1 MQSGYLA
8 ATLVAALAVCSSEAQ
23 AQQRSD
29 STARRQ
35 QVVLD
40 SLTASLRALQNRM
53 DSLEAL
59 RGEAAA
65 TTQPPA
71 APVRAGSYMNMG
83 FDGLSDFGWST
94 EPNVV
99 ALQPGDHDP
108 NVRGFTV
115 PNAELTIDATVDPY
129 FKGFAAIVHKID
141 AQGES
146 GVELEEAFF
155 ITTSLPHNLQVKGG
169 QFFTEFGRQNP
180 QHPHSWAFVDQ
191 PLALNRVFGPD
202 GLRGQGARIS
212 WLAPTSFYTEFMLG
226 VFNSAGGTA
235 FSFRSDASAE
245 INGGVPDPR
254 PVQALSDLVWVP
266 RITSSVDLS
275 DTQTLLFGVSAAFGP
290 NNSSAAAR
298 TRIYGADLYYKWKPT
313 VAPAGFPFV
322 SWQTEAV
329 ARRYE
334 AGARPSAADAAVTL
348 PSETLRDR
356 GVYSQVLWG
365 IKPRIVAGLRGDV
378 ALGDPASFDSELR
391 IDRRRVSPNLA
402 WYPSEF
408 SKLRLQYNYDRREG
422 LGDDHSLWLQFEF
435 ILGAHAAHK
444 F

>member
-1 MQSGYLA
+1 MHLVRWA
-8 ATLVAALAVCSSEAQ
+8 ATVFAVLAVCSNEAQ
-23 AQQRSD
+23 TQQRAD
-29 STARRQ
+29 SAARRQ
-35 QVVLD
+35 QLVLD
-40 SLTASLRALQNRM
+40 SLTASLRALQNRV
-53 DSLEAL
+53 DSLELL
-59 RGEAAA
+59 RGENAPA
-65 TTQPPA
+65 PEPA

-94 EPNVV
+94 EPNVL

-108 NVRGFTV
+108 HVRGFTI

-129 FKGFAAIVHKID
+129 FKAFAAIVHKLD
-141 AQGES
+141 DHGET
-146 GVELEEAFF
+146 GVELEEAYF

-169 QFFTEFGRQNP
+169 QFLTEFGRQNA
-180 QHPHSWAFVDQ
+180 QHPHAWAFVDM

-212 WLAPTSFYTEFMLG
+212 WLVPTSFYTEIMLG
-226 VFNSAGGTA
+226 VLNSAGGTA
-235 FSFRSDASAE
+235 FSFRSDAAPD
-245 INGGVPDPR
+245 IAGGVPVER
-254 PVQALSDLVWVP
+254 PVAGLSDLVFAP
-266 RITSSVDLS
+266 RITSSVDLT
-275 DTQTLLFGVSAAFGP
+275 DTQTLLFGVSGAFGP
-290 NNSSAAAR
+290 NNTADRSR
-298 TRIYGADLYYKWKPT
+298 TQIYGADLYYKWKPT

-322 SWQTEAV
+322 SWQSEAV
-329 ARRYE
+329 YRSYE
-334 AGARPSAADAAVTL
+334 AGARTSVADATITL

-365 IKPRIVAGLRGDV
+365 IKPRIVAGLRGDI
-378 ALGDPASFDSELR
+378 ALGDPAAFDSELR
-391 IDRRRVSPNLA
+391 ADRHRVSTNLS

-422 LGDDHSLWLQFEF
+422 LGDDHSLWLQVEF